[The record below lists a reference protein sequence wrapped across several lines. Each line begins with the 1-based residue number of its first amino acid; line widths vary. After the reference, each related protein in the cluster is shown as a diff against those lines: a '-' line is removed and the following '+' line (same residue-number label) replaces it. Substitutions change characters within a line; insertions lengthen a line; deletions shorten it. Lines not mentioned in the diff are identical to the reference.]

1 MYPTINKMKKILVT
15 GGTGYIGSHTVIE
28 LIKLGYEV
36 LVIDNL
42 SNSKAEVIDIIE
54 SITAVRPHFEKIE
67 MCDKAA
73 LASYFSKHSD
83 IAAVIHFAGMLQVA
97 ESVENPL
104 KYYHNNMFSTI
115 NLLECMVAY
124 KIKNIVFSSSC
135 TVYGNPK
142 QLPVTETAPVQKAMS
157 PYGNTKQMG
166 EEILENVAKAN
177 DLNVIT
183 LRYFNPI
190 GAHESAKIGEIQHGV
205 PHHLIPYITETAA
218 GIRKQLNVFG
228 GDYQTHDGTCVRD
241 YIHVVDL
248 AKAHIAAISRLLTE
262 KNEAKLEVFNIGTG
276 LGYSVLDIISA
287 FEKATS
293 IKINYQIV
301 DRRPG
306 DVEAVYADTTLA
318 EQKLNW
324 KTVLSIEDMM
334 RSAWNWEQALAAKK

>member
-1 MYPTINKMKKILVT
+1 MKKILVT

-28 LIKLGYEV
+28 LINLGYEV

-54 SITAVRPHFEKIE
+54 SITTVRPYFEKIE
-67 MCDKAA
+67 MCDKTA
-73 LASYFSKHSD
+73 LANFFSKHAD
-83 IAAVIHFAGMLQVA
+83 IDAVIHFAGMLQVA

-135 TVYGNPK
+135 TVYGNPT

-166 EEILENVAKAN
+166 EEVLENVAKAN
-177 DLNVIT
+177 DINVIT

-190 GAHESAKIGEIQHGV
+190 GAHDSARIGEIQHGV
-205 PHHLIPYITETAA
+205 PHHLIPYITETAV
-218 GIRKQLNVFG
+218 GKRKQLNVFG

-248 AKAHIAAISRLLTE
+248 AKAHIAAISRLITQ

-276 LGYSVLDIISA
+276 LGYSVLDIIGA
-287 FEKATS
+287 FEKATGL
-293 IKINYQIV
+293 KINFQIV

-306 DVEAVYADTTLA
+306 DVEAVYADTSLA

-324 KTVLSIEDMM
+324 KASLSIEDMM

>member
-1 MYPTINKMKKILVT
+1 MKKILVT

-73 LASYFSKHSD
+73 LANYFSKHSNID
-83 IAAVIHFAGMLQVA
+83 AVIHFAGMLQVA

-135 TVYGNPK
+135 TVYGNPT

-177 DLNVIT
+177 DINVIT

-248 AKAHIAAISRLLTE
+248 AKAHIAAISRLLSHS
-262 KNEAKLEVFNIGTG
+262 NEAKLEVYNIGTG

-287 FEKATS
+287 FEKATN

-318 EQKLNW
+318 EQKLNL
-324 KTVLSIEDMM
+324 KTVLSIEYMM

>member
-1 MYPTINKMKKILVT
+1 
-15 GGTGYIGSHTVIE
+15 
-28 LIKLGYEV
+28 
-36 LVIDNL
+36 
-42 SNSKAEVIDIIE
+42 
-54 SITAVRPHFEKIE
+54 

-73 LASYFSKHSD
+73 LASFFSQHTNID
-83 IAAVIHFAGMLQVA
+83 AVIHFAGMLQVA

-135 TVYGNPK
+135 TVYGNPT

-177 DLNVIT
+177 DINVIT

-287 FEKATS
+287 FEKATN

-301 DRRPG
+301 NRRPG

>member
-1 MYPTINKMKKILVT
+1 MKKILVT

-28 LIKLGYEV
+28 LINLGYEV

-54 SITAVRPHFEKIE
+54 SITAVRPYFEKIE
-67 MCDKAA
+67 MCDKSA
-73 LASYFSKHSD
+73 LANFFSKHAD
-83 IAAVIHFAGMLQVA
+83 IDAVIHFAGMLQVA

-135 TVYGNPK
+135 TVYGNPT

-166 EEILENVAKAN
+166 EEVLENVSKAN
-177 DLNVIT
+177 DINVIT

-190 GAHESAKIGEIQHGV
+190 GAHDSARIGEIQHGV
-205 PHHLIPYITETAA
+205 PHHLIPYITETAV
-218 GIRKQLNVFG
+218 GKRKQLNVFG

-248 AKAHIAAISRLLTE
+248 AKAHIAAISRLIE
-262 KNEAKLEVFNIGTG
+262 SKNEQKMEIYNIGTG
-276 LGYSVLDIISA
+276 LGYSVLDIIGA
-287 FEKATS
+287 FEKATGL
-293 IKINYQIV
+293 KINYQIV

-306 DVEAVYADTTLA
+306 DVEAVYADTSLA

-324 KTVLSIEDMM
+324 KASLGIEDMM
-334 RSAWNWEQALAAKK
+334 RSAWNWEQALGAKK

>member
-1 MYPTINKMKKILVT
+1 MKKILVT

-73 LASYFSKHSD
+73 LANYFSKHSNID
-83 IAAVIHFAGMLQVA
+83 AVIHFAGMLQVA

-135 TVYGNPK
+135 TVYGNPT

-177 DLNVIT
+177 DINVIT

-248 AKAHIAAISRLLTE
+248 AKAHIAAISRLLSQS
-262 KNEAKLEVFNIGTG
+262 NEAKLEVYNIGTG

-287 FEKATS
+287 FEKATN

-306 DVEAVYADTTLA
+306 DVEAVYADTRLA
-318 EQKLNW
+318 ENKLNW
-324 KTVLSIEDMM
+324 KAVLSIEDMM

>member
-1 MYPTINKMKKILVT
+1 
-15 GGTGYIGSHTVIE
+15 
-28 LIKLGYEV
+28 
-36 LVIDNL
+36 
-42 SNSKAEVIDIIE
+42 
-54 SITAVRPHFEKIE
+54 
-67 MCDKAA
+67 
-73 LASYFSKHSD
+73 LANFFSKHAD
-83 IAAVIHFAGMLQVA
+83 IDAVIHFAGMLQVA

-135 TVYGNPK
+135 TVYGNPT

-166 EEILENVAKAN
+166 EEVLENVAKAN
-177 DLNVIT
+177 DINVIT

-190 GAHESAKIGEIQHGV
+190 GAHDSARIGEIQHGV
-205 PHHLIPYITETAA
+205 PHHLIPYITETAV
-218 GIRKQLNVFG
+218 GKRKQLNVFG

-248 AKAHIAAISRLLTE
+248 AKAHIAAISRLITQ

-276 LGYSVLDIISA
+276 LGYSVLDIIGA
-287 FEKATS
+287 FEKATGL
-293 IKINYQIV
+293 KINFQIV

-306 DVEAVYADTTLA
+306 DVEAVYADTSLA

-324 KTVLSIEDMM
+324 KASLSIEDMM

>member
-1 MYPTINKMKKILVT
+1 MKKILVT

-28 LIKLGYEV
+28 LINLGYEV

-54 SITAVRPHFEKIE
+54 SITAVRPYFEKIE
-67 MCDKAA
+67 MCDKSA
-73 LASYFSKHSD
+73 LANFFSKHAD
-83 IAAVIHFAGMLQVA
+83 IDAVIHFAGMLQVA

-104 KYYHNNMFSTI
+104 KYYHNMFSTI

-135 TVYGNPK
+135 TVYGNPT

-166 EEILENVAKAN
+166 EEVLENVSKAN
-177 DLNVIT
+177 DINVIT

-190 GAHESAKIGEIQHGV
+190 GAHDSARIGEIQHGV
-205 PHHLIPYITETAA
+205 PHHLIPYITETAV
-218 GIRKQLNVFG
+218 GKRKQLNVFG

-248 AKAHIAAISRLLTE
+248 AKAHIAAISRLIE
-262 KNEAKLEVFNIGTG
+262 SKNEQKMEIYNIGTG
-276 LGYSVLDIISA
+276 LGYSVLDIIGA
-287 FEKATS
+287 FEKATGL
-293 IKINYQIV
+293 KINYQIV

-306 DVEAVYADTTLA
+306 DVEAVYADTSLA

-324 KTVLSIEDMM
+324 KASLGIEDMM

>member
-1 MYPTINKMKKILVT
+1 MKKILVT

-36 LVIDNL
+36 LVFENL

-67 MCDKAA
+67 MCDKAE
-73 LASYFSKHSD
+73 LADYFSKHSN

-115 NLLECMVAY
+115 NLLECMVANR
-124 KIKNIVFSSSC
+124 IKNIVFSSSC
-135 TVYGNPK
+135 TVYGNPT

-177 DLNVIT
+177 DINVIT

-248 AKAHIAAISRLLTE
+248 AKAHIAAISRLLSE
-262 KNEAKLEVFNIGTG
+262 KNETKLEVFNIGTG

-287 FEKATS
+287 FEKATN

>member
-1 MYPTINKMKKILVT
+1 M
-15 GGTGYIGSHTVIE
+15 
-28 LIKLGYEV
+28 
-36 LVIDNL
+36 
-42 SNSKAEVIDIIE
+42 
-54 SITAVRPHFEKIE
+54 
-67 MCDKAA
+67 
-73 LASYFSKHSD
+73 
-83 IAAVIHFAGMLQVA
+83 
-97 ESVENPL
+97 
-104 KYYHNNMFSTI
+104 
-115 NLLECMVAY
+115 
-124 KIKNIVFSSSC
+124 
-135 TVYGNPK
+135 
-142 QLPVTETAPVQKAMS
+142 
-157 PYGNTKQMG
+157 
-166 EEILENVAKAN
+166 
-177 DLNVIT
+177 
-183 LRYFNPI
+183 
-190 GAHESAKIGEIQHGV
+190 

-248 AKAHIAAISRLLTE
+248 AKAHIAAISRLLSE
-262 KNEAKLEVFNIGTG
+262 NNEAKLEVFNIGTG

-287 FEKATS
+287 FEKVTN

>member
-1 MYPTINKMKKILVT
+1 MKKILVT

-28 LIKLGYEV
+28 LINLGYEV

-54 SITAVRPHFEKIE
+54 SITAVRPYFEKIE
-67 MCDKAA
+67 MCDKTA
-73 LASYFSKHSD
+73 LANFFSKHAD
-83 IAAVIHFAGMLQVA
+83 IDAVIHFAGMLQVA

-135 TVYGNPK
+135 TVYGNPT

-166 EEILENVAKAN
+166 EEVLENVSKAN
-177 DLNVIT
+177 DINVIT

-190 GAHESAKIGEIQHGV
+190 GAHDSARIGEIQHGV
-205 PHHLIPYITETAA
+205 PHHLIPYITETAV
-218 GIRKQLNVFG
+218 GKRKQLNVFG

-248 AKAHIAAISRLLTE
+248 AKAHIAAISRLIE
-262 KNEAKLEVFNIGTG
+262 SKNEQKMEIYNIGTG
-276 LGYSVLDIISA
+276 LGYSVLDIIGA
-287 FEKATS
+287 FEKATGL
-293 IKINYQIV
+293 KINYQIV

-306 DVEAVYADTTLA
+306 DVEAVYADTSLA

-324 KTVLSIEDMM
+324 KASLGIEDMM
-334 RSAWNWEQALAAKK
+334 RSAWNWEQALGAKK

>member
-1 MYPTINKMKKILVT
+1 MKKILVT

-28 LIKLGYEV
+28 LINLGYEV

-73 LASYFSKHSD
+73 LANYFSKHSNID
-83 IAAVIHFAGMLQVA
+83 AVIHFAGMLQVA

-135 TVYGNPK
+135 TVYGNPT

-177 DLNVIT
+177 DINVIT

-248 AKAHIAAISRLLTE
+248 AKAHIAAISRLLSQS
-262 KNEAKLEVFNIGTG
+262 NEAKLEVYNIGTG

-287 FEKATS
+287 FEKATN

-306 DVEAVYADTTLA
+306 DVEAVYADTRLA
-318 EQKLNW
+318 ENKLNW
-324 KTVLSIEDMM
+324 KAVLSIEDMM

>member
-1 MYPTINKMKKILVT
+1 MKKILVT

-28 LIKLGYEV
+28 LINLGYEV

-54 SITAVRPHFEKIE
+54 SITAVRPYFEKIE
-67 MCDKAA
+67 MCDKTA
-73 LASYFSKHSD
+73 LANFFSKHANID
-83 IAAVIHFAGMLQVA
+83 AVIHFAGMLQVA

-135 TVYGNPK
+135 TVYGNPT

-166 EEILENVAKAN
+166 EEVLENVSKAN
-177 DLNVIT
+177 DINVIT

-190 GAHESAKIGEIQHGV
+190 GAHDSARIGEIQHGV
-205 PHHLIPYITETAA
+205 PHHLIPYITETAV
-218 GIRKQLNVFG
+218 GKRKQLNVFG
-228 GDYQTHDGTCVRD
+228 GDYKTHDGTCVRD

-248 AKAHIAAISRLLTE
+248 AKAHIAAISRLIDN
-262 KNEAKLEVFNIGTG
+262 KNEQKMEIYNIGTG
-276 LGYSVLDIISA
+276 LGYSVLDIIGA
-287 FEKATS
+287 FEKATGL
-293 IKINYQIV
+293 KINYQIV

-306 DVEAVYADTTLA
+306 DVEAVYADTSLA

-324 KTVLSIEDMM
+324 KASLGIEDMM
-334 RSAWNWEQALAAKK
+334 RSAWNWEQALGAKK

>member
-1 MYPTINKMKKILVT
+1 MKKILVT

-73 LASYFSKHSD
+73 LANYFSKHSNID
-83 IAAVIHFAGMLQVA
+83 AVIHFAGILQVA

-135 TVYGNPK
+135 TVYGNPT

-177 DLNVIT
+177 DINVIT
-183 LRYFNPI
+183 LRYFNPS

-248 AKAHIAAISRLLTE
+248 AKAHIAAISRLLSQS
-262 KNEAKLEVFNIGTG
+262 NEAKLEVYNIGTG

-287 FEKATS
+287 FEKATN

-334 RSAWNWEQALAAKK
+334 RSAWNWELALAAKK

>member
-73 LASYFSKHSD
+73 LANYFSKHSD

-135 TVYGNPK
+135 TVYGNPT

-177 DLNVIT
+177 DINVIT

-248 AKAHIAAISRLLTE
+248 AKAHIAAISRLLSQN
-262 KNEAKLEVFNIGTG
+262 NEAKLEVYNIGTG

>member
-67 MCDKAA
+67 MCNKTE
-73 LASYFSKHSD
+73 LANFFSKHSD

-135 TVYGNPK
+135 TVYGNPT
-142 QLPVTETAPVQKAMS
+142 QLPVTETASVQKAMS

-166 EEILENVAKAN
+166 EEILENVAKVN
-177 DLNVIT
+177 DINVIT

-190 GAHESAKIGEIQHGV
+190 GAHESAKLGEIQHGV

-248 AKAHIAAISRLLTE
+248 AKAHIAAISRLLSE

-287 FEKATS
+287 FEKVTN

>member
-1 MYPTINKMKKILVT
+1 M
-15 GGTGYIGSHTVIE
+15 
-28 LIKLGYEV
+28 
-36 LVIDNL
+36 
-42 SNSKAEVIDIIE
+42 
-54 SITAVRPHFEKIE
+54 AVFQENP
-67 MCDKAA
+67 
-73 LASYFSKHSD
+73 D
-83 IAAVIHFAGMLQVA
+83 IAGIIHFAAYKAVG
-97 ESVENPL
+97 ESVEEPL
-104 KYYHNNMFSTI
+104 FYYENNIGSLVNVLKCVQEFDI
-115 NLLECMVAY
+115 PHF
-124 KIKNIVFSSSC
+124 VFSSSC
-135 TVYGNPK
+135 TVYGNPDAS
-142 QLPVTETAPVQKAMS
+142 PVTENSEVKKAES
-157 PYGNTKQMG
+157 PYGATKQMG

-177 DLNVIT
+177 DINVIT

-248 AKAHIAAISRLLTE
+248 AKAHIAAISRLLSE

-287 FEKATS
+287 FEKVTN

>member
-1 MYPTINKMKKILVT
+1 MKKILVT

-28 LIKLGYEV
+28 LINLGYEV

-54 SITAVRPHFEKIE
+54 SITAVRPYFEKIE
-67 MCDKAA
+67 MCDKTA
-73 LASYFSKHSD
+73 LANFFSKHAD
-83 IAAVIHFAGMLQVA
+83 IDAVIHFAGMLQVA

-135 TVYGNPK
+135 TVYGNPT

-166 EEILENVAKAN
+166 EEVLENVSKAN
-177 DLNVIT
+177 DINVIT

-190 GAHESAKIGEIQHGV
+190 GAHDSARIGEIQHGV
-205 PHHLIPYITETAA
+205 PHHLIPYITETAV
-218 GIRKQLNVFG
+218 GKRKQLNVFG

-248 AKAHIAAISRLLTE
+248 AKAHIAAISRLIE
-262 KNEAKLEVFNIGTG
+262 NKNEQKMEIYNIGTG
-276 LGYSVLDIISA
+276 LGYSVLDIIGA
-287 FEKATS
+287 FEKAS
-293 IKINYQIV
+293 NLKINYQIV

-306 DVEAVYADTTLA
+306 DVEAVYADTSLA

-324 KTVLSIEDMM
+324 KASLGIEDMM
-334 RSAWNWEQALAAKK
+334 RSAWNWEQALGAKK

>member
-1 MYPTINKMKKILVT
+1 MKKILVT

-28 LIKLGYEV
+28 LINLGYEV

-54 SITAVRPHFEKIE
+54 SITDVRPYFEKIE
-67 MCDKAA
+67 MCDKSA
-73 LASYFSKHSD
+73 LANFFSKHAD
-83 IAAVIHFAGMLQVA
+83 IDAVIHFAGMLQVA

-135 TVYGNPK
+135 TVYGNPT

-166 EEILENVAKAN
+166 EEVLENVSKAN
-177 DLNVIT
+177 DINVIT

-190 GAHESAKIGEIQHGV
+190 GAHESARIGEIQHGV
-205 PHHLIPYITETAA
+205 PHHLIPYITETAV
-218 GIRKQLNVFG
+218 GKRKQLNVFG
-228 GDYQTHDGTCVRD
+228 GDYHTHDGTCVRD

-248 AKAHIAAISRLLTE
+248 AKAHIAAISRLIE
-262 KNEAKLEVFNIGTG
+262 NKNEQKMEVYNIGTG
-276 LGYSVLDIISA
+276 LGYSVLDIIGA
-287 FEKATS
+287 FEKATGL
-293 IKINYQIV
+293 KINYQIV

-306 DVEAVYADTTLA
+306 DVEAVYADTSLA

-324 KTVLSIEDMM
+324 KASLGIEDMM
-334 RSAWNWEQALAAKK
+334 RSAWNWEQALGAKK